1 MSVADFCR
9 KLPAYIRWSVFE
21 RCGRFLLGCRYHGML
36 AGKHLVTDLSF
47 GIQAPSL
54 EEKLV
59 GRKKINDAEI
69 VNYNFPDVFP
79 GWFPREN
86 AFESKWGYLFSGCR
100 VDPRFGAVSTLD
112 GDGGP
117 DVLLVPSLIGF
128 EVFMQGGMYEGM
140 MPKNWS
146 KISGVVFPFAS
157 CLAYYHEL
165 VEVMLAALQAREW
178 QPQMKV
184 LLHPQHPKF
193 IDDMLE
199 FFGFTAD
206 DIVKTGYP
214 VDVEKCVVIP
224 RWRQRSAISMS
235 DAVYMRERIHE
246 RINTECHSDKVYVSR
261 RKASTRALKN
271 EAVLERRLID
281 KGFRVVYF
289 EDMSIADQFKA
300 VAKAKTIVAVHGS
313 GLANLVAAQ
322 KGSRV
327 VEIISPEWR
336 RSTFARLSA
345 ELGLEYSFVGAVADA
360 SGGFSVP
367 IDAVIEAIGL

>member
-1 MSVADFCR
+1 MSINDFFR
-9 KLPAYIRWSVFE
+9 KLPAYIRWSLFE
-21 RCGRFLLGCRYHGML
+21 RCGRFLLGRRYYGML
-36 AGKHLVTDLSF
+36 AGKHMVTDLSF
-47 GIQAPSL
+47 GIQSPSI
-54 EEKLV
+54 EKKLV
-59 GRKKINDAEI
+59 GQKKINDAEI
-69 VNYNFPDVFP
+69 VKYNFPDVFP
-79 GWFPREN
+79 DWFPREN

-100 VDPRFGAVSTLD
+100 VDPRFGVVSTLD
-112 GDGGP
+112 GDNMP
-117 DVLLVPSLIGF
+117 DALLVPSLIGF

-146 KISGVVFPFAS
+146 NISGVVFPFAS

-165 VEVMLAALQAREW
+165 VEVMLATLQAREW

-184 LLHPQHPKF
+184 LLHPQHPKY
-193 IDDMLE
+193 IDDMLK
-199 FFGFTAD
+199 FFGFTKD
-206 DIVKTGYP
+206 DIVKTDYP

-224 RWRQRSAISMS
+224 HWRQRSAISLS
-235 DAVYMRERIHE
+235 DAVYMRERIYE
-246 RINTECHSDKVYVSR
+246 RINAECHSDKVYVSR

-271 EAVLERRLID
+271 ETALENSLID

-289 EDMSIADQFKA
+289 EDMSIADQFNT

-345 ELGLEYSFVGAVADA
+345 ELGLEYSFVEAVAEA
-360 SGGFSVP
+360 SGGVSVS
-367 IDAVIEAIGL
+367 IDAVVEAIGL